1 MKHKLGLFSRL
12 KVIDR
17 LTKDLKQELPDM
29 KGLSRSNLMYMRAFA
44 NAWPAKVIVQE
55 VLGQLPRVNEGA

>member
-1 MKHKLGLFSRL
+1 
-12 KVIDR
+12 
-17 LTKDLKQELPDM
+17 M